1 MLKFVASPPGR
12 VTSLLVE
19 WSRGNREALE
29 ELVPLV
35 YSELRKIARQ
45 RLSRER
51 PGHTLVPTALVHE
64 TYLRLAGQKRAQ
76 WHGRA
81 HFFAVSAQLMRRILV
96 DHARARKTWKWA
108 GGSFTVSLDEA
119 DAPLTQRG
127 TDLLALDE
135 TLRDLEALDAR
146 QGRIVEL
153 RYFGGLTVEETAR
166 VLEISTRTVKREWR
180 MAKAWLGHELR
191 DERATGS

>member
-1 MLKFVASPPGR
+1 
-12 VTSLLVE
+12 
-19 WSRGNREALE
+19 
-29 ELVPLV
+29 
-35 YSELRKIARQ
+35 
-45 RLSRER
+45 
-51 PGHTLVPTALVHE
+51 
-64 TYLRLAGQKRAQ
+64 
-76 WHGRA
+76 
-81 HFFAVSAQLMRRILV
+81 MRRILV
-96 DHARARKTWKWA
+96 DHARARKTEKRA

-119 DAPLTQRG
+119 DAPLEPRE

-135 TLRDLEALDAR
+135 ALRDLEALDAR

-191 DERATGS
+191 GERATGS

>member
-1 MLKFVASPPGR
+1 MAPSPGR
-12 VTSLLVE
+12 VTELLVE
-19 WSRGNREALE
+19 WSRGDRDALE

-45 RLSRER
+45 RLSQER
-51 PGHTLVPTALVHE
+51 PDHTLVPTALVHE

-96 DHARARKTWKWA
+96 DHARARRTAKREGA
-108 GGSFTVSLDEA
+108 CFTVALGEA
-119 DAPLTQRG
+119 DAPLEQRG

-135 TLRDLEALDAR
+135 ALRDLEALDAR

-166 VLEISTRTVKREWR
+166 VLEISARTVKREWR
-180 MAKAWLGHELR
+180 MAKAWLGRELR
-191 DERATGS
+191 GDRATGS